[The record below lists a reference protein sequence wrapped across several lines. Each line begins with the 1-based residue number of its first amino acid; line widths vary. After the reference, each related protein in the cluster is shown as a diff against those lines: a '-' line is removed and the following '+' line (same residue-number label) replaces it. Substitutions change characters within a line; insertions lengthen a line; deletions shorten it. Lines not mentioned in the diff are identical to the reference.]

1 MASSLASPRLLSI
14 KVGKLSGATTNTFT
28 NLPQPQEFFLKI
40 KNK

>member
-28 NLPQPQEFFLKI
+28 NLPHTPEFLEF
-40 KNK
+40 